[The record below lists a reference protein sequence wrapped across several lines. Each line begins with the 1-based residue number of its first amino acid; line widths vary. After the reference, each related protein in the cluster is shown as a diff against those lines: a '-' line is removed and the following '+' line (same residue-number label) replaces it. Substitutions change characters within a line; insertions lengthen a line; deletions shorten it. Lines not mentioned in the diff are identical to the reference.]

1 MSEACTRWASLVDA
15 EAVGETL
22 SKSDRAFVREHV
34 RTCDPC
40 RAEAEVWGALEA
52 LVDEP
57 EEHESA
63 RPPAPEAPLPSVVE
77 TPPPHRRAPP
87 PAPRTVVSHGRSR
100 RSFALVA
107 VATLG
112 ALGVA
117 AALVFSVRSKSAPVL
132 EAPLAST
139 SSVEPASPPGRAE
152 PPKVAPVYGV
162 TLALAS
168 GGAIEIDGRAAPVG
182 ARLVQG
188 NVLFARGGAACLA
201 IDPGVRA
208 CVDAGSML
216 RVTDTGEN
224 RRLEL
229 LRGRVV
235 SELDPQPAGA
245 SFGVTTRDGSAVAIG
260 TAFAVE
266 VPEGDAPARARVLH
280 GVVLVKSK
288 DGEERR
294 LGAHLGTPL
303 AVPEGKA
310 TTFADEERDRALAA
324 PMTSFFVGDRA
335 EAVNLRGEA
344 PGIKVMVDDRF
355 VGVTPVS
362 LMLAP
367 GEHAVLVKSDTGER
381 REVVHV
387 VSSAAG
393 ARALLGQDVDL
404 RAHPAPRAVPTE
416 PIVASPPAALAP
428 PSAQGSTPVAPE
440 GSASEVVH
448 EPSAADL
455 LVAAREKRMRGD
467 LEGQVAAY
475 RELFGKHGTS
485 PEAYAA
491 LVPYGEIQLARLG
504 DANAALASF
513 ERYLAGHGPL
523 AVEAAY
529 GRVRALRA
537 LGRAAEE
544 RAAIEAFVTT
554 YPDFAATPSLRER
567 ARVLSAP

>member
-15 EAVGETL
+15 EAVGEAL
-22 SKSDRAFVREHV
+22 SKSERAFVREHV
-34 RTCDPC
+34 RTCALC
-40 RAEAEVWGALEA
+40 RAEAEVWGALEG

-57 EEHESA
+57 TEHESV
-63 RPPAPEAPLPSVVE
+63 RPPTPEAPLPGVVE
-77 TPPPHRRAPP
+77 PPPPV
-87 PAPRTVVSHGRSR
+87 PRVVVSLGRSR

-107 VATLG
+107 VAAFG

-117 AALVFSVRSKSAPVL
+117 AALAFSMRSKSAPVL
-132 EAPLAST
+132 GAPVAST
-139 SSVEPASPPGRAE
+139 SSDLPASPPGHADPAE
-152 PPKVAPVYGV
+152 VAPVYGV

-168 GGAIEIDGRAAPVG
+168 GGAIEVDGRAAAVG
-182 ARLVQG
+182 ARLMQG
-188 NVLFARGGAACLA
+188 NVLFARGGSACLA
-201 IDPGVRA
+201 IEPGVRA
-208 CVDAGSML
+208 CVEKGSML
-216 RVTDTGEN
+216 RVSETGEN

-229 LRGRVV
+229 VRGRIVA
-235 SELDPQPAGA
+235 ELEPQPAGA
-245 SFGVTTRDGSAVAIG
+245 SFGVTTREGSAVAIG

-266 VPEGDAPARARVLH
+266 VPEGGAPASARVLH
-280 GVVLVKSK
+280 GVVLVTSK
-288 DGEERR
+288 DGEAQR
-294 LGAHLGTPL
+294 LGAHRGTPL
-303 AVPEGKA
+303 AAPAAK
-310 TTFADEERDRALAA
+310 TTSDADEERDRVLAA
-324 PMTSFFVGDRA
+324 PLTSFFTGEKAEPVNLRA
-335 EAVNLRGEA
+335 EA
-344 PGIKVMVDDRF
+344 PGTKVMVDDRF
-355 VGVTPVS
+355 VGVAPVS

-367 GEHAVLVKSDTGER
+367 GEHAVLVKSDAGER
-381 REVVHV
+381 RETVHV
-387 VSSAAG
+387 VASTPG
-393 ARALLGQDVDL
+393 ARTSNGQDVEL
-404 RAHPAPRAVPTE
+404 RAHAAPSALPTESSVASRPVAPAPT
-416 PIVASPPAALAP
+416 
-428 PSAQGSTPVAPE
+428 SAQGAIDVAPA
-440 GSASEVVH
+440 GSAPEIAH

-491 LVPYGEIQLARLG
+491 LVPYGEIQLARQG

-513 ERYLAGHGPL
+513 ERYLAGRGPL

-544 RAAIEAFVTT
+544 RAAIEAFVTA

>member
-22 SKSDRAFVREHV
+22 SKPDRAFVREHV
-34 RTCDPC
+34 RTCALC
-40 RAEAEVWGALEA
+40 RAEAEVWGALEG

-57 EEHESA
+57 SEHESI
-63 RPPAPEAPLPSVVE
+63 RPPAP
-77 TPPPHRRAPP
+77 APP
-87 PAPRTVVSHGRSR
+87 PAPLLSPPRRLTAGR
-100 RSFALVA
+100 AGTA
-107 VATLG
+107 VAFFATL
-112 ALGVA
+112 A
-117 AALVFSVRSKSAPVL
+117 AAAMLLFSLRSKPAPGL
-132 EAPLAST
+132 EAPLAS
-139 SSVEPASPPGRAE
+139 SLPVAPASVPSLEAPSKGS
-152 PPKVAPVYGV
+152 PVYGV

-168 GGAIEIDGRAAPVG
+168 GGAIELDGRAALVG
-182 ARLVQG
+182 SRLARG
-188 NVLFARGGAACLA
+188 TVLFARGGSACLA
-201 IDPGVRA
+201 IEPGVRA
-208 CVDAGSML
+208 CVEKGSML
-216 RVTDTGEN
+216 RVSETGEN

-229 LRGRVV
+229 VRGRIVA
-235 SELDPQPAGA
+235 ELEPQPAGA

-266 VPEGDAPARARVLH
+266 VPEGDAPASARVLH
-280 GVVLVKSK
+280 GVVLVTSK
-288 DGEERR
+288 DGEEQR
-294 LGAHLGTPL
+294 LGAHRGTPL
-303 AVPEGKA
+303 AALAAK
-310 TTFADEERDRALAA
+310 TTSDADEERDRVLAA
-324 PMTSFFVGDRA
+324 PLTSFFTGEKAEPVNLRA
-335 EAVNLRGEA
+335 EA
-344 PGIKVMVDDRF
+344 PGTKVMVDDRF

-367 GEHAVLVKSDTGER
+367 GEHAVLVKSDAGER
-381 REVVHV
+381 RETVHV
-387 VSSAAG
+387 VASTPG
-393 ARALLGQDVDL
+393 ARASNGQDVEL
-404 RAHPAPRAVPTE
+404 RAHAVPSAVPTE
-416 PIVASPPAALAP
+416 SSVASPAALAP
-428 PSAQGSTPVAPE
+428 VSAQGSTNVAPA
-440 GSASEVVH
+440 GSAPESVH
-448 EPSAADL
+448 EPSSADL

-504 DANAALASF
+504 DANAALVSF
-513 ERYLAGHGPL
+513 ERYLAGRGPL

-544 RAAIEAFVTT
+544 RAAIEAFVTA